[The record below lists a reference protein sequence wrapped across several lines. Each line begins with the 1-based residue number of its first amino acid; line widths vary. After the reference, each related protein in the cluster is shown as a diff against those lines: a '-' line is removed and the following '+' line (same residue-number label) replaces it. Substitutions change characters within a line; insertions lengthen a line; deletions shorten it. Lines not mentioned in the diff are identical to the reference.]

1 MSNLMQP
8 KVVIN
13 NYIDIVQY
21 RNETSDTPNNK
32 LVSGSPGIN

>member
-8 KVVIN
+8 KVVIS

-21 RNETSDTPNNK
+21 RNETSDTPNR
-32 LVSGSPGIN
+32 PINWDPDL